1 MMDLQQ
7 ENQQLKTDVD
17 QYRSDLDSKIME
29 LNASKCSDSDKM
41 ATTVNE
47 IQENQKQLKEE

>member
-1 MMDLQQ
+1 MDLQQ

-29 LNASKCSDSDKM
+29 LNASKSSDSDKM